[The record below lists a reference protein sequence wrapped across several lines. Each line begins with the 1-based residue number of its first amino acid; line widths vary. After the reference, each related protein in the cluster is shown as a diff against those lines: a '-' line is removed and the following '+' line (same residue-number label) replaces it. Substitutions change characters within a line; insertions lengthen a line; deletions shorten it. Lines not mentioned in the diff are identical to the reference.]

1 MNVMLTLIDL
11 QKNPTVKMED
21 YIHESE
27 NLYTRITQKGMALT
41 PTVVAFKLFD
51 SFRIDARDRQLIFT
65 SVIIHEIYHLIQ

>member
-1 MNVMLTLIDL
+1 MNVMLILIDL

-27 NLYTRITQKGMALT
+27 KLYTRITQKGMVLP

-65 SVIIHEIYHLIQ
+65 GVIIHEIYYLIQ